1 MFSPKGVFMKRKR
14 FVLAAMIV
22 LSLCLCACTT
32 TDTSKNSPTTSE
44 EQAIIDQAVTLQT
57 EGDTYEADDFDVTE
71 LKKGDQI
78 YGMLPGQSAFYTSQ
92 ATVEEAGG
100 SYIKLYNLLQMLPHP
115 EYGYRTQLGTY
126 EVQED
131 MWVATGLCLVNS
143 EVSGQFTGDGG
154 GAQFV
159 VPDYATSLKLIS
171 TEDLHE

>member
-1 MFSPKGVFMKRKR
+1 MKRKS
-14 FVLAAMIV
+14 FVFIAMIF
-22 LSLCLCACTT
+22 LSLFLCACATT
-32 TDTSKNSPTTSE
+32 NTPSLSTSDE
-44 EQAIIDQAVTLQT
+44 EAIIDQAVSLQT

-92 ATVEEAGG
+92 ATVEQAGG

-159 VPDYATSLKLIS
+159 VPDYETSLKLVS